1 LSAKDKPVVHQAP
14 GIWAA
19 PSFLKFKSC
28 DLRVAGTWYRDK
40 FTLEP
45 DEAAVGKQVGADG
58 GDISLPSSTYG
69 SLLLLCALPPAD
81 GWDTKYGEY
90 PSGGPKIRSGA
101 KAAAAMCPD
110 APFVAE
116 LIRVAGGVPSAP
128 KTPWATARSLSARTL
143 PKAHTS

>member
-1 LSAKDKPVVHQAP
+1 MSAKDKPVVHQAP

-58 GDISLPSSTYG
+58 GD
-69 SLLLLCALPPAD
+69 
-81 GWDTKYGEY
+81 
-90 PSGGPKIRSGA
+90 GGPKIRSGA

-143 PKAHTS
+143 PKAHAS